1 MLSAQRTLTY
11 EHLDMYCGLQYR
23 GYEEQ
28 HHAQPNYVHQVMNA
42 TPKHPRSN
50 CLECNPKSSKPPL
63 HYQMQIH
70 PTTGVF
76 SKSDRRR

>member
-11 EHLDMYCGLQYR
+11 EHLGMYYGLQYR

-42 TPKHPRSN
+42 TPKTLLKYY
-50 CLECNPKSSKPPL
+50 CLECNPKP
-63 HYQMQIH
+63 
-70 PTTGVF
+70 
-76 SKSDRRR
+76 